1 MDPVKEAF
9 SKVKQD
15 IDYLKNQLESIK
27 EALNSIQNP
36 TQSSDKP
43 TNTQQSNSSIT
54 NNLDLEALKPQNPLI
69 SSGNRGV
76 PTDKQTNQQT
86 HNNPSKSSFN
96 IESEHI
102 PSKISP
108 YLQVSETLSQLDD
121 LKKAIR
127 QQFKVL
133 TNQEMLVFSTLYQL
147 EEQGFTVDYS
157 LISQKL
163 SLSESSIRDYILRII
178 KKGIPIQKTKENNK
192 KVFLSI
198 SSDLKNIASLSTI
211 IQLREL

>member
-1 MDPVKEAF
+1 
-9 SKVKQD
+9 
-15 IDYLKNQLESIK
+15 
-27 EALNSIQNP
+27 
-36 TQSSDKP
+36 
-43 TNTQQSNSSIT
+43 
-54 NNLDLEALKPQNPLI
+54 
-69 SSGNRGV
+69 
-76 PTDKQTNQQT
+76 
-86 HNNPSKSSFN
+86 
-96 IESEHI
+96 
-102 PSKISP
+102 
-108 YLQVSETLSQLDD
+108 LQVSETLSQLDD